1 MGGIATAIKENEKQ
15 YAIKTDEGC
24 EKDEFLITRHS
35 QFIQPINVINCYG
48 EIESRSCK
56 KEIEERWHRLLEKII
71 RIEAAKEAL
80 ILIGDLNKLIG
91 NGEHGV
97 KGNNDKVSHG
107 GKLIHNLL
115 SGGKYMLVNNSE
127 KCTGGPFTRVDPAD
141 LSRLSCL
148 DLVIISIDLAA
159 FIDTLRIDKERVIT
173 PHRSIGKKKNLIY
186 TDHFSMVFIL
196 KNLPMVKKKI
206 QHEEKITVWNTN
218 KSGGWDMY
226 KELTKENKDLDKLAD
241 EDISNPTSFN
251 TKLERIMNKLK
262 FRSFGKVTF
271 SNRCKFDKPIDKLYH
286 EKRIFTS
293 EKNEEKIREIEAN
306 ISELLVIKQR
316 QEYEKKLLDLKTL
329 RESKGRSAANFK
341 LKEKILGEK
350 KEKQEAVAIEDPITE
365 EMLFDPEKIKEA
377 SLNYLKTLLIN
388 REPKDEYAK
397 DIEVMRI
404 LHNKRMNERNVDEEE
419 LSQKDFDSLV
429 ESLKKK
435 NKLKYKFI
443 LNGGKSYR
451 KCLYKLFKLIWWKEV
466 KPSQWDYTIAHQLYK
481 GKGVKSK
488 LSHHRFIH
496 TKNEEPKSF
505 EHILMSK
512 AKPNIIQGCS
522 KFQMGPSP
530 NTRARSIYLHSKV

>member
-1 MGGIATAIKENEKQ
+1 M
-15 YAIKTDEGC
+15 
-24 EKDEFLITRHS
+24 
-35 QFIQPINVINCYG
+35 
-48 EIESRSCK
+48 
-56 KEIEERWHRLLEKII
+56 EKII

-218 KSGGWDMY
+218 KSGGWDMN
-226 KELTKENKDLDKLAD
+226 KELTEENKDLDKLAD

-271 SNRCKFDKPIDKLYH
+271 SNRCKFDKPLEKLYH

-365 EMLFDPEKIKEA
+365 EMLFDPEKIKET

-388 REPKDEYAK
+388 REPTDEYAK
-397 DIEVMRI
+397 DIEVIRI

-488 LSHHRFIH
+488 LSNHRFIH